1 MSTKYLDF
9 YKRNIEYYYHIDENT
24 IKNYKKIE
32 SSMFEFL
39 IDTEKNNKIKLN
51 EEVIKNIRNGLKLG
65 YKLPQQ
71 RDFNIANKN
80 LNDLFYLIDI
90 NNSDPFVKYYKTE

>member
-1 MSTKYLDF
+1 MATKYLDF
-9 YKRNIEYYYHIDENT
+9 YKKNIELYYYIDENT

-51 EEVIKNIRNGLKLG
+51 EEVIKNIRNGLKLA
-65 YKLPQQ
+65 YKIPKEP
-71 RDFNIANKN
+71 DFNIVNKN
-80 LNDLFYLIDI
+80 LNDLFYLIGI
-90 NNSDPFVKYYKTE
+90 NNSDPFMKYYKTE